1 MKRMYVVLGLMFVL
15 VFSIGTLFGQRPVDD
30 DQMDSLEKRM
40 RMREEMHRRM
50 MKKLLKG
57 NGPDQDLFSDM
68 EKFMDEIMTDS
79 FNGFSSFSRT
89 TSENYKLEWTETKA
103 GRTLLITPDSP
114 EQKLDINVSNG
125 FIEIKG
131 RKEHKTS
138 NGAFYS
144 NFANSFNVPGD
155 CDPGKVKMEEK
166 DGKILMH
173 FPFKTVKAVD
183 IKPKEERIPVAP
195 SDSDVQI

>member
-1 MKRMYVVLGLMFVL
+1 MKRMYAALGLMFAL
-15 VFSIGTLFGQRPVDD
+15 FFGIGSLFGQRSIDNEK
-30 DQMDSLEKRM
+30 MDSLEKRM

-50 MKKLLKG
+50 MEKLLKG

-89 TSENYKLEWTETKA
+89 TSENYKIEWTESKS
-103 GRTLLITPDSP
+103 GRTLIITPDSP
-114 EQKLDINVSNG
+114 DQKLDINVSNG

-131 RKEHKTS
+131 KREHKIS

-144 NFANSFNVPGD
+144 NFSNRFNVPGD
-155 CDPGKVKMEEK
+155 CDEKKLKMEQK

-173 FPFKTVKAVD
+173 FPYRAVRAVD

-195 SDSDVQI
+195 SETDVQI

>member
-15 VFSIGTLFGQRPVDD
+15 VFGVGSLFGQRPVDD
-30 DQMDSLEKRM
+30 EQMDSLKKRM

-50 MKKLLKG
+50 MEKLLKG
-57 NGPDQDLFSDM
+57 KGSDQDLFSDM

-79 FNGFSSFSRT
+79 FNGLSSFSRT
-89 TSENYKLEWTETKA
+89 TSENYKIDWTESKS
-103 GRTLLITPDSP
+103 GRTLVITPDSP
-114 EQKLDINVSNG
+114 DQKLDINVSNG

-131 RKEHKTS
+131 KKEHKIS
-138 NGAFYS
+138 NGTFYS

-155 CDPGKVKMEEK
+155 CDATKVKMEQK

-173 FPFKTVKAVD
+173 FPYRVVKAVD
-183 IKPKEERIPVAP
+183 IKPKEDRIPVAP
-195 SDSDVQI
+195 SESDVQI